1 MSNDPTITISIGTP
15 NNADAPGYL
24 RDDQWQA
31 FKDDVRDAFRSL
43 SADGAFHYRGEGYGQ
58 YRDETGKLHEEL
70 SYTLVFTLHQNIP
83 TNDVRRKCAFFAAEY
98 GQECI
103 ALTIGDTELVGPEP
117 NAAAVVNE
125 VCDNCGSPLVVVRSR
140 EGRFCTSECAEA
152 FELS

>member
-103 ALTIGDTELVGPEP
+103 ALTIGRTELVGPE
-117 NAAAVVNE
+117 
-125 VCDNCGSPLVVVRSR
+125 RR
-140 EGRFCTSECAEA
+140 
-152 FELS
+152 